1 MEKSVFIGLI
11 KESAKV
17 TKKIG
22 TEAGSEAERTGPQRH
37 KREEGEGLKRRE

>member
-37 KREEGEGLKRRE
+37 KREAGEGLKRRE